1 MPEQSETHKG
11 FKIVIDDDQDKLTI
25 DDRQIDVSKAE
36 SGRYITSYMPYTEY
50 ESIMDLA
57 KQVIEKA
64 ADFDTISGD

>member
-1 MPEQSETHKG
+1 MPEQSGTHKG

-25 DDRQIDVSKAE
+25 DDRQIDVTKAE
-36 SGRYITSYMPYTEY
+36 SGRYITNYMPYTEY

-57 KQVIEKA
+57 KQLIEKA